1 MGFVYVHVGLS
12 LLFYFIYIFIY
23 FFSGHQGTSV
33 VVVGGS
39 QLEMGPKRAFRQ
51 VKEQITII
59 LKKKSSW
66 VNPGED
72 KSLLSVEALTL
83 RSKQNERGDCT
94 PGWHCL
100 ITPSP
105 QPHTIFALA
114 PCPFSPSHTSHTV
127 WHLNPANGIISPR
140 GQFSRMENSISLSLL
155 HQIAVELCWHQHCLL
170 TPYWLSVLLLASVS
184 P

>member
-59 LKKKSSW
+59 FKKKEQL
-66 VNPGED
+66 G
-72 KSLLSVEALTL
+72 KS
-83 RSKQNERGDCT
+83 R
-94 PGWHCL
+94 
-100 ITPSP
+100 
-105 QPHTIFALA
+105 
-114 PCPFSPSHTSHTV
+114 
-127 WHLNPANGIISPR
+127 
-140 GQFSRMENSISLSLL
+140 
-155 HQIAVELCWHQHCLL
+155 
-170 TPYWLSVLLLASVS
+170 
-184 P
+184 

>member
-94 PGWHCL
+94 PG
-100 ITPSP
+100 
-105 QPHTIFALA
+105 
-114 PCPFSPSHTSHTV
+114 
-127 WHLNPANGIISPR
+127 
-140 GQFSRMENSISLSLL
+140 
-155 HQIAVELCWHQHCLL
+155 
-170 TPYWLSVLLLASVS
+170 
-184 P
+184 